1 MHCILRI
8 SGLLQTPF
16 DIIVHAKF
24 FIHAGEEISIADLM
38 CLCQI
43 TQYWISDFNLED
55 HGANVKRWVE
65 DCQKT
70 LNPHFD
76 KVHQVV
82 YDCRK
87 AGTFKTTY
95 DI

>member
-1 MHCILRI
+1 MHAEFL
-8 SGLLQTPF
+8 
-16 DIIVHAKF
+16 
-24 FIHAGEEISIADLM
+24 IHTGEEISIADLM

-65 DCQKT
+65 DCRKA